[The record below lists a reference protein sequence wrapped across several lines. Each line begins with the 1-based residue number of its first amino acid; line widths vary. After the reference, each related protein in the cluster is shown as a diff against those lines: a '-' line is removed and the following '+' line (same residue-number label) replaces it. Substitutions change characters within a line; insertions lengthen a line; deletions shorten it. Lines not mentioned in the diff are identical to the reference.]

1 LHRAYPPFFFFP
13 KWICPLVLS
22 CQYKFTQKNLHN
34 NLPHPP
40 LSPLPRLWRD
50 FQHKMERGKRVLIQ
64 IGKNKSPAVGGA
76 FTLFPSVCFYLEL
89 Y

>member
-1 LHRAYPPFFFFP
+1 MG
-13 KWICPLVLS
+13 VD
-22 CQYKFTQKNLHN
+22 
-34 NLPHPP
+34 LPHPP
-40 LSPLPRLWRD
+40 LSPLPRLWYEPYGSYLWRD

-64 IGKNKSPAVGGA
+64 IRKNKSPAVGGA